1 MSKRADDE
9 YLSDIREAIRR
20 TSKYVGE
27 ISYAT
32 FTQDIK
38 TQDAVIRNIEIIG
51 EAARGVSEQTRVEN
65 PGVPWKSMAGM
76 RDRLVHQY
84 FGVNLDV
91 VWQVITEEL
100 PELDPVLESIIEVRS
115 RR

>member
-38 TQDAVIRNIEIIG
+38 TQDAVSG
-51 EAARGVSEQTRVEN
+51 T
-65 PGVPWKSMAGM
+65 
-76 RDRLVHQY
+76 
-84 FGVNLDV
+84 
-91 VWQVITEEL
+91 
-100 PELDPVLESIIEVRS
+100 
-115 RR
+115 

>member
-1 MSKRADDE
+1 
-9 YLSDIREAIRR
+9 
-20 TSKYVGE
+20 
-27 ISYAT
+27 
-32 FTQDIK
+32 
-38 TQDAVIRNIEIIG
+38 
-51 EAARGVSEQTRVEN
+51 
-65 PGVPWKSMAGM
+65 MAGM